1 MRAEVYMRLVVLG
14 LMACTQVSDGQ
25 KDKDKSAATEDSET
39 LSSTSTST
47 SSETV
52 TSTSDTDSTPSDTA
66 GFMDTAAGTGTDT
79 GVALVQK
86 PDFLLWEMNA
96 TSPYANQQVSP
107 RQELG
112 KVSAWY
118 FGHAT

>member
-1 MRAEVYMRLVVLG
+1 MRLVVVLG
-14 LMACTQVSDGQ
+14 LMACTQASDGQ
-25 KDKDKSAATEDSET
+25 KDKDKGADTEDSEVLT
-39 LSSTSTST
+39 STSTST

-52 TSTSDTDSTPSDTA
+52 TSTRDTDVTPTDTA
-66 GFMDTAAGTGTDT
+66 SAIDTATGTDT